1 MFFQKVS
8 LIKRLELPDDINNL
22 ILCNYKYM
30 VLNETKY
37 KKNYT
42 DVIQHLN
49 HYIFL
54 NKKLNRKENTKYP
67 LLKTILYFDI

>member
-22 ILCNYKYM
+22 ILCNYIYM

-54 NKKLNRKENTKYP
+54 NKKLNRNKYN
-67 LLKTILYFDI
+67 L